1 MTRIAV
7 VGMGYWGKNLVRVFH
22 KLGALHTV
30 CDTVSSK
37 KEEIEHE
44 YPGVSFT
51 SDMNRVLAD
60 TNIAAV
66 VFATPAADHFR
77 HAMAAFDA
85 QKDVYV
91 EKPLALTVADGR
103 AMVEAAARTSR
114 ILMVGHVLRYHPAV
128 RTLAKMVEAG
138 ELGEI
143 RYVYSNRLNIGK
155 IRTEENIL
163 WSFAPHDISVILAL
177 VGQYPERVSCHGSA
191 YLNKGVPDVTMSNLE
206 FPGGVRGHVFVSW
219 LHPFKEQRLVV
230 VGSRKMV
237 VFDDTSTEK
246 LVAYSHGVEWVNDVP
261 TAIKAP
267 RERIEVDDQEPLENE
282 CRHFLKCIEE
292 RTNPLTDGREALA
305 VLEVLETCQDSL
317 EKGGVPVT
325 LGGTTQTGR
334 AFFAHPTA
342 IVDEPC
348 SIGAGTRI
356 WHYSHIMKNAVI
368 GENCVFGQNCNV
380 DSGVVVGNDV
390 KVQNNTSLYTGLIV
404 EDNVFLGPS
413 CVFTNVTN
421 PRSEISRRGLYEKT
435 ILRRGCTIG
444 ANATILCGTTI
455 GRYAFVGAGAVV
467 TKDVPDYGLVM
478 GNPARF
484 RGWISRHGLPLRN
497 PDADGVYVCPES
509 GLRYKEVAP
518 GIIRCLDLDEE
529 APMPEE
535 MRVGTKS
542 YDAIVHPERSA

>member
-1 MTRIAV
+1 MIRIAV

-37 KEEIEHE
+37 KQEIERE

-51 SDMNRVLAD
+51 SDMNQVLAD
-60 TNIAAV
+60 TSVGAV

-77 HAMAAFDA
+77 HAMAALDA
-85 QKDVYV
+85 HKDVYV

-103 AMVEAAARTSR
+103 TMVEAAARTSR
-114 ILMVGHVLRYHPAV
+114 ILMVGHILRYHPAI
-128 RTLAKMVEAG
+128 RTLGTMVEAG

-177 VGQYPERVSCHGSA
+177 VGRYPERVSCHGSA
-191 YLNKGVPDVTMSNLE
+191 YLNKGVPDVTMSDLE
-206 FPGGVRGHVFVSW
+206 FPEGVRGHLFVSW

-237 VFDDTSTEK
+237 VFDDTSSEK

-267 RERIEVDDQEPLENE
+267 RERIEIADEEPLENE

-292 RTNPLTDGREALA
+292 RSNPLTDGREALT
-305 VLEVLETCQDSL
+305 VLEVLETCQESL

-325 LGGTTQTGR
+325 LVGTAKPER

-380 DSGVVVGNDV
+380 DSGVVVGNNV

-467 TKDVPDYGLVM
+467 TKDVPDYGLVV

-484 RGWISRHGLPLRN
+484 RGWISRHGLPLRT
-497 PDADGVYVCPES
+497 PDANGVYVCPES

-518 GIIRCLDLDEE
+518 GVIRCLDLDEE

-535 MRVGTKS
+535 MRVGLKS